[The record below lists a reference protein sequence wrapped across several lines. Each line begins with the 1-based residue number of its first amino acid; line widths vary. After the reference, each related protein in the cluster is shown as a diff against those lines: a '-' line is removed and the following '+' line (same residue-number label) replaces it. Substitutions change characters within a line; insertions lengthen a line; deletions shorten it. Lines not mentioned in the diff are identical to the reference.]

1 MMTPA
6 KWALTVVCLAVLELI
21 PAVST
26 PAQCNSSQDGAVECF
41 VANAVKT
48 GLTSPRYGMSMSQ
61 FKAYGVS
68 VSRIL
73 QTDETYLVVVGT
85 SSAIADA
92 MPPLNSN
99 GATNSSAQQAAIS
112 SVVSALLANDLAT
125 LPSETTELDLQYFSM
140 DVVSAMNTS
149 GGYLQ
154 LMTPGVGLRII
165 DSYVVTGT
173 SAGKVNWT
181 SVDASLSTAIN
192 NMLAAGLIKV
202 PSGVSLAQVNSFV
215 DSVAQTIWTYKQ
227 ATARAHL

>member
-1 MMTPA
+1 
-6 KWALTVVCLAVLELI
+6 
-21 PAVST
+21 
-26 PAQCNSSQDGAVECF
+26 
-41 VANAVKT
+41 
-48 GLTSPRYGMSMSQ
+48 MSMSQ

-99 GATNSSAQQAAIS
+99 GGSNSAAQQAAIAS
-112 SVVSALLANDLAT
+112 IVSALLANDLAT
-125 LPSETTELDLQYFSM
+125 LPSETTALDLQYFSM
-140 DVVSAMNTS
+140 DVVNAMNSS

-154 LMTPGVGLRII
+154 LMTPGVGLRVI

-181 SVDASLSTAIN
+181 TVDASLSTAIN
-192 NMLAAGLIKV
+192 NMIASGLIKV
-202 PSGVSLAQVNSFV
+202 PSGVSVTQVNSFA
-215 DSVAQTIWTYKQ
+215 DSVAQAIWTYKQ
-227 ATARAHL
+227 ATGRAHL